1 MSKKE
6 HIKKKMLIESLENS
20 LGIVSTACTKANI
33 SRSSFYKWYKEDE
46 DFRKKVDEIDN
57 VKLDFV
63 ESQLFKN
70 IQKEKERSII
80 FYLQHKGHKRG
91 YIQQQNINL
100 TSNDE
105 EIKKIEIEIVKPKGN
120 SSSTEESYSDH

>member
-46 DFRKKVDEIDN
+46 EFRNKVDEIDN

-70 IQKEKERSII
+70 IQNQKERSII

-91 YIQQQNINL
+91 YIHRQDINL

-105 EIKKIEIEIVKPKGN
+105 EIKKIEIEIVIPTGN
-120 SSSTEESYSDH
+120 SSTSEES

>member
-6 HIKKKMLIESLENS
+6 HKKKKMLIESLENS
-20 LGIVSTACTKANI
+20 LGIVSTACSKANI

-46 DFRKKVDEIDN
+46 EFRNKVDEIDN

-120 SSSTEESYSDH
+120 SSSTEES

>member
-1 MSKKE
+1 MGEKE

-20 LGIVSTACTKANI
+20 LGIVSTACTKVNV

-46 DFRKKVDEIDN
+46 EFRKKVDEIDN

-91 YIQQQNINL
+91 YIQKQSINL
-100 TSNDE
+100 TSNE
-105 EIKKIEIEIVKPKGN
+105 EDINKIEIEIVKPTGN
-120 SSSTEESYSDH
+120 SSPGEES

>member
-1 MSKKE
+1 MSEKE

-20 LGIVSTACTKANI
+20 LGIVSTACTKVNV

-46 DFRKKVDEIDN
+46 VFRKKVDEIDS

-70 IQKEKERSII
+70 IQNLKEKTII

-91 YIQQQNINL
+91 YIQKQNINL
-100 TSNDE
+100 TSNE
-105 EIKKIEIEIVKPKGN
+105 EKINKIEIEIVKPTGN
-120 SSSTEESYSDH
+120 SSPGEES

>member
-20 LGIVSTACTKANI
+20 LGIVSTACTKVNI
-33 SRSSFYKWYKEDE
+33 SGSSFYKWYKEDE
-46 DFRKKVDEIDN
+46 EFRKKVDEIDS

-70 IQKEKERSII
+70 IQNLKEKSII

-91 YIQQQNINL
+91 YIQKQNINL
-100 TSNDE
+100 TSNE
-105 EIKKIEIEIVKPKGN
+105 EKINKIEIEIVKPTGNN
-120 SSSTEESYSDH
+120 SSSEES

>member
-20 LGIVSTACTKANI
+20 LGIVSTACTKVNI

-46 DFRKKVDEIDN
+46 EFRNKVDEIDN

-91 YIQQQNINL
+91 YIHRQDINL

-105 EIKKIEIEIVKPKGN
+105 EIKKIEIEIVKPTGN
-120 SSSTEESYSDH
+120 SSTSEES

>member
-20 LGIVSTACTKANI
+20 LGIVSTACSKANI

-46 DFRKKVDEIDN
+46 EFRKKADEIDS

-70 IQKEKERSII
+70 IQNLKEKSII

-91 YIQQQNINL
+91 YIQKQNINL
-100 TSNDE
+100 TSNE
-105 EIKKIEIEIVKPKGN
+105 EKINKIEIEIVKPTGNN
-120 SSSTEESYSDH
+120 SSSEES

>member
-46 DFRKKVDEIDN
+46 EFRNKVNEIDS

-70 IQKEKERSII
+70 IQNLKEKSII

-91 YIQQQNINL
+91 YIQKQNINL
-100 TSNDE
+100 TSNEE
-105 EIKKIEIEIVKPKGN
+105 EIKKIEIEIIKPTGN
-120 SSSTEESYSDH
+120 SSTTEES

>member
-20 LGIVSTACTKANI
+20 LGIVSTACSKANI

-105 EIKKIEIEIVKPKGN
+105 EIKKIEIEIVKPKSNN
-120 SSSTEESYSDH
+120 STTEES

>member
-20 LGIVSTACTKANI
+20 LGIVSTACTKVNV

-46 DFRKKVDEIDN
+46 GFRKKVDEIDS

-70 IQKEKERSII
+70 IQNLKEKSII

-91 YIQQQNINL
+91 YIQKQNINL
-100 TSNDE
+100 TSNE
-105 EIKKIEIEIVKPKGN
+105 EKINKIEIEIVKPTGN
-120 SSSTEESYSDH
+120 SSPGEES

>member
-20 LGIVSTACTKANI
+20 LGIVSTACSKVNI

-46 DFRKKVDEIDN
+46 EFRKKVDEIDS

-70 IQKEKERSII
+70 IQNLKEKSII

-91 YIQQQNINL
+91 YIQKQNINL
-100 TSNDE
+100 TSNE
-105 EIKKIEIEIVKPKGN
+105 EKINKIEIEIVKPTGNN
-120 SSSTEESYSDH
+120 SSSEES

>member
-20 LGIVSTACTKANI
+20 LGIVSTACSKANI

-105 EIKKIEIEIVKPKGN
+105 EIKKIEIEIIKPKGN
-120 SSSTEESYSDH
+120 SSTSEES

>member
-20 LGIVSTACTKANI
+20 LGIVSTACSKANI

-46 DFRKKVDEIDN
+46 EFRKKVDEIDN

-105 EIKKIEIEIVKPKGN
+105 EIKKIEIEIIKPKGN
-120 SSSTEESYSDH
+120 SSSTEES

>member
-1 MSKKE
+1 MSEKE

-20 LGIVSTACTKANI
+20 LGIVSTACTKVNV

-46 DFRKKVDEIDN
+46 VFRKKVDEIDS

-70 IQKEKERSII
+70 IQNLKEKSII

-91 YIQQQNINL
+91 YIQKQNINL
-100 TSNDE
+100 TSNE
-105 EIKKIEIEIVKPKGN
+105 EKINKIEIEIVKPTGN
-120 SSSTEESYSDH
+120 SSPGEES

>member
-6 HIKKKMLIESLENS
+6 HIKKKMLIESLEKS
-20 LGIVSTACTKANI
+20 LGIISTACSNAGI

-46 DFRKKVDEIDN
+46 DFRKKVDEIDS

-70 IQKEKERSII
+70 IQNLKEKSII

-91 YIQQQNINL
+91 YIQKQNINL
-100 TSNDE
+100 TSNE
-105 EIKKIEIEIVKPKGN
+105 EKINKIEIEIVKPTGN
-120 SSSTEESYSDH
+120 SSTTEES

>member
-20 LGIVSTACTKANI
+20 LGIVSTACSKANI

-70 IQKEKERSII
+70 IQNQKERSII

-91 YIQQQNINL
+91 YIQKQNINL
-100 TSNDE
+100 TSNE
-105 EIKKIEIEIVKPKGN
+105 EKINKIEIEIIKPTGN
-120 SSSTEESYSDH
+120 SSTTEES

>member
-6 HIKKKMLIESLENS
+6 HIKKKMLIETLENS
-20 LGIVSTACTKANI
+20 LGIVSTACSKVNI

-46 DFRKKVDEIDN
+46 DFRKKVDEIDS

-70 IQKEKERSII
+70 IQNLKEKSII

-91 YIQQQNINL
+91 YIQKQNINL
-100 TSNDE
+100 TSNE
-105 EIKKIEIEIVKPKGN
+105 EKINKIEIEIIKPTGN
-120 SSSTEESYSDH
+120 SSTTEES

>member
-46 DFRKKVDEIDN
+46 EFRNKVDEIDN

-70 IQKEKERSII
+70 IQNQKERSII

-91 YIQQQNINL
+91 YIHRQDINL

-105 EIKKIEIEIVKPKGN
+105 EIKKIEIEIVKPTGN
-120 SSSTEESYSDH
+120 SSSTEES

>member
-20 LGIVSTACTKANI
+20 LGIVSTACTKVNI

-46 DFRKKVDEIDN
+46 DFRKKVDEIDS

-70 IQKEKERSII
+70 IQNLKEKSII

-91 YIQQQNINL
+91 YIQKQNINL
-100 TSNDE
+100 TSNE
-105 EIKKIEIEIVKPKGN
+105 EKINKIEIEIVKPTGNN
-120 SSSTEESYSDH
+120 SSSKES